1 MPFFYVCSPP
11 PSRIPPAYLTT
22 SQLSFQIL
30 SLSQAWLRT
39 FLLLEPRHSHSH
51 IYNQDTKSRHF
62 CAHKYLS
69 SLLRSHPLTRPHALT
84 FSDTATRTHI
94 LWHSHTHSCTHAHAL
109 HGTKNGL
116 ACSIPHAITS
126 SVLTHTGDKKERK
139 KRPAT
144 FLSVSR
150 LSQKLKILLDASF
163 TSQLLSLKGFN
174 LRALAQLHLFLLFC
188 KKNYPRTMS
197 FCFYTAGSS

>member
-1 MPFFYVCSPP
+1 MFVQERASFTSRASQPRSRVCLPSPGLPAKTLSINRPTPVPFFYVCSPP

-69 SLLRSHPLTRPHALT
+69 SLLPSHPLTRPHALT
-84 FSDTATRTHI
+84 FSDTATRTLAHM
-94 LWHSHTHSCTHAHAL
+94 HTHSTEQ
-109 HGTKNGL
+109 KNGL

-139 KRPAT
+139 RG
-144 FLSVSR
+144 
-150 LSQKLKILLDASF
+150 
-163 TSQLLSLKGFN
+163 QLLSFLSLVF
-174 LRALAQLHLFLLFC
+174 LRSSKYFLMPLLLL
-188 KKNYPRTMS
+188 S
-197 FCFYTAGSS
+197 FYL